1 MAVDRRCVPGTLELP
16 DEIAAEIQ
24 KFSPLSTIRTADG
37 AVDFF
42 KNALNADVSKYAIVS
57 AVAKREIPHV
67 KRAGSLYFSPRA
79 LVRWLMEGLR
89 TEGVAS

>member
-1 MAVDRRCVPGTLELP
+1 MSVDRRCAPGTLELP
-16 DEIAAEIQ
+16 DDIAAELE
-24 KFSPLSTIRTADG
+24 KFSPLATIRTADG
-37 AVDFF
+37 ASDFF
-42 KNALNADVSKYAIVS
+42 CDVLDVEITKYAIVS
-57 AVAKREIPHV
+57 AVQKREIQHV